1 MISIIHKSFILKLKA
16 LSLNVFHKSSV
27 GIEGPLCTLFEVT
40 GCRRLYEVVGPLT
53 LDFDFFLH

>member
-1 MISIIHKSFILKLKA
+1 M
-16 LSLNVFHKSSV
+16 

-53 LDFDFFLH
+53 LDFDFFFIKVKMMQ